1 MTPKFP
7 AGCYISNIHRGENGH
22 VYAHLTAPDGRLLI
36 SATLD
41 YIQDEL
47 SKAEFVQ
54 EGNLKLMYSGFSQVF
69 SYSNDS
75 GVNNRFMRIDNE
87 GFYSWYEWSD
97 EKNIWKCFNDELM
110 CDKKDLKKEL
120 EKAYQSWKLV

>member
-1 MTPKFP
+1 MY
-7 AGCYISNIHRGENGH
+7 ALLNG
-22 VYAHLTAPDGRLLI
+22 PDGRPLI
-36 SATLD
+36 SSTLD
-41 YIQDEL
+41 YIQDQL

-54 EGNLKLMYSGFSQVF
+54 EGSLKLMYKGIAETF

-75 GVNNRFMRIDNE
+75 GVNNRFMRINNE
-87 GFYSWYEWSD
+87 GFYSWYEWSG

-110 CDKKDLKKEL
+110 CNKKDLKKEL